1 MDHPANHID
10 SYIFV
15 WFFMLPFFYGIYTF
29 SLIFV
34 FVRIHWIIKAI
45 FTISMVV
52 WLIFCFMH
60 TNLIIFLFTLTGM
73 VFPIILRL
81 CQLQAK
87 KSYGIK
93 RKFASI
99 FSYVLLPLFCTFFWP
114 AYLIAPIVVEFVESR
129 PSSECRENGRLVELS
144 KDTILRVYPNSKYS
158 PFWIKKL
165 HDSTS
170 VNISEKDFCEQFS
183 HTQAYQIDKISEI
196 RINSGNL
203 CIHPTSKAII
213 AYCSNIKNELLKLD
227 SLDIEF
233 VKKNKDEVS
242 GIRLKSFQKR
252 LENIKEIKRN
262 RNSEDWYGDWYG
274 DWLETKQFNNGIEL
288 HRFYKH
294 ENTLIIPQV
303 DWLPPQTEALEINC
317 YRKSVLRCTY
327 NYEYNQD
334 WNVSVFY
341 IFNIGDSIENEND
354 DDDNMPT
361 YDQTFIDMN
370 LEGAQKAH
378 QIVEDFIE
386 GLSVK

>member
-1 MDHPANHID
+1 MHHVD
-10 SYIFV
+10 SYVFDLL
-15 WFFMLPFFYGIYTF
+15 FMIIFFYGIYGYSF
-29 SLIFV
+29 IFV
-34 FVRIHWIIKAI
+34 FVPMHWIIRAI
-45 FTISMVV
+45 FIFPVV
-52 WLIFCFMH
+52 IWLIFCFVMH
-60 TNLIIFLFTLTGM
+60 TYLIIFLFSLTGA
-73 VFPIILRL
+73 VFPIIRRL
-81 CQLQAK
+81 CQSQTK
-87 KSYGIK
+87 KTHGIK

-114 AYLIAPIVVEFVESR
+114 AYIIAPIVIEYIESR

-158 PFWIKKL
+158 PFWIRKL

-196 RINSGNL
+196 RINSRNL

-213 AYCSNIKNELLKLD
+213 AYCNNVKNELLKLD
-227 SLDIEF
+227 RLDIKF
-233 VKKNKDEVS
+233 VKKNKDKVS
-242 GIRLKSFQKR
+242 DISLGSFQKR
-252 LENIKEIKRN
+252 LEDAKEKSRK
-262 RNSEDWYGDWYG
+262 SKSWVYDE
-274 DWLETKQFNNGIEL
+274 WLETKQFNNGIEL
-288 HRFYKH
+288 HRFYPSQ
-294 ENTLIIPQV
+294 NTIIIPQV
-303 DWLPPQTEALEINC
+303 DWLPPQTDALEINC
-317 YRKSVLRCTY
+317 YRKSVLRCSY

-341 IFNIGDSIENEND
+341 IFNIGDSIEND
-354 DDDNMPT
+354 DDDNMPI
-361 YDQTFIDMN
+361 YDQAFINMN

>member
-1 MDHPANHID
+1 MHHVD
-10 SYIFV
+10 SYVFDLL
-15 WFFMLPFFYGIYTF
+15 FMIIFFYGIYGYSF
-29 SLIFV
+29 IFV
-34 FVRIHWIIKAI
+34 FVPMHWIIKAI
-45 FTISMVV
+45 FTVPVII
-52 WLIFCFMH
+52 WLTFCLMSIDS
-60 TNLIIFLFTLTGM
+60 TIIIIFLFSLTGA

-81 CQLQAK
+81 CQSQVK

-93 RKFASI
+93 RKFAYT

-114 AYLIAPIVVEFVESR
+114 AYIIAPVVIKYVESR

-144 KDTILRVYPNSKYS
+144 KDTMLRIYPNSTYS
-158 PFWIKKL
+158 PFWIRKL
-165 HDSTS
+165 VDSTL
-170 VNISEKDFCEQFS
+170 VNTSEKKFCEHFS
-183 HTQAYQIDKISEI
+183 HAQAYQIDEISEI
-196 RINSGNL
+196 KINSGNL
-203 CIHPTSKAII
+203 CIHPTSKAIM

-227 SLDIEF
+227 RLDIEF

-242 GIRLKSFQKR
+242 GIRLESFQKR
-252 LENIKEIKRN
+252 LEDVKEMKRS
-262 RNSEDWYGDWYG
+262 RNSKDWSYG

-354 DDDNMPT
+354 DDDNMPI
-361 YDQTFIDMN
+361 YDQAFINMN

>member
-1 MDHPANHID
+1 MHHVD
-10 SYIFV
+10 SYVFDLL
-15 WFFMLPFFYGIYTF
+15 FMIIFFYGIYGYSF
-29 SLIFV
+29 IFV
-34 FVRIHWIIKAI
+34 FVPMHWIIRAI
-45 FTISMVV
+45 FIFPVV
-52 WLIFCFMH
+52 IWLIFCFVMH
-60 TNLIIFLFTLTGM
+60 TYLIIFLFSLTGA

-81 CQLQAK
+81 CQSQTK
-87 KSYGIK
+87 KTHGIK

-114 AYLIAPIVVEFVESR
+114 AYLIAPIVVKFVESR

-158 PFWIKKL
+158 PFWIRKL

-183 HTQAYQIDKISEI
+183 NVQAYQIDKIGEI
-196 RINSGNL
+196 NINYREL

-213 AYCSNIKNELLKLD
+213 TYCSNIKNELLKLD
-227 SLDIEF
+227 RLDFKF
-233 VKKNKDEVS
+233 VKKNKDKVS
-242 GIRLKSFQKR
+242 GIQLGSFQKK
-252 LENIKEIKRN
+252 LEDAKEISRK
-262 RNSEDWYGDWYG
+262 SQSWKYGE
-274 DWLETKQFNNGIEL
+274 WLETKQFNNGIEL

-341 IFNIGDSIENEND
+341 IFNIGDNIENEY
-354 DDDNMPT
+354 DDNNMPV